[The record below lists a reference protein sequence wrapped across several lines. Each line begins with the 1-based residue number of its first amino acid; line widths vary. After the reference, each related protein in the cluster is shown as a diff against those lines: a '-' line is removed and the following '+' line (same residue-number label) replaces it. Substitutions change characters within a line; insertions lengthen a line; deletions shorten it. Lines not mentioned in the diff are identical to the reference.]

1 MSATMRPPRHLL
13 TLAGMPAADI
23 GSLLDGAARLRAK
36 AQTGEQLP
44 QLLAGRTVFNLFFE
58 PSTRTRSS
66 FELAARR
73 LGAHV
78 INFDAGSSSTSKG
91 ESLDDTI
98 ATLEAM
104 DADAFVVRHAD
115 NGIVTRLA
123 QATRRAAMLNAGDGN
138 NAHPTQGLL
147 DLLTIRDRKG
157 SLDGLAVAIC
167 GDIRHS
173 RVARSAVH
181 GLQAMGVKDLRLCA
195 PAELMPAR
203 DDSDYADCRLWDD
216 IDAALQDVDVIIMLR
231 LQKERMQAALGLS
244 ARQYF
249 ARYGL
254 DEKRLQRAHQ
264 NAIVLHPGPI
274 NRGIEI
280 ADTVADGP
288 QSMILQ
294 QVRNGIYV
302 RMAALARAVG
312 AATP

>member
-1 MSATMRPPRHLL
+1 MPAVMLPPRHLL

-23 GSLLDGAARLRAK
+23 TALLDVAARLRAQ
-36 AQTGEQLP
+36 AHTGDPLP
-44 QLLAGRTVFNLFFE
+44 QLLAGRTVINLFFE
-58 PSTRTRSS
+58 PSTRTRTS

-73 LGAHV
+73 LGATV

-104 DADAFVVRHAD
+104 DADVFVVRHAT
-115 NGIVTRLA
+115 NGIVTQLA

-147 DLLTIRDRKG
+147 DLLTIHDHKG
-157 SLDGLAVAIC
+157 ALDGLTVAVC
-167 GDIRHS
+167 GDVRHS

-181 GLQAMGVKDLRLCA
+181 GLQAMGVRELRLCA
-195 PAELMPAR
+195 PAELMPPP
-203 DDSDYADCRLWDD
+203 DDSDYAGCRMLDD
-216 IDAALQDVDVIIMLR
+216 MDEALQDADVVIMLR

-244 ARQYF
+244 AKQYF

-254 DEKRLQRAHQ
+254 DGQRLQLARRD
-264 NAIVLHPGPI
+264 AIVLHPGPV

-280 ADTVADGP
+280 ADAVADGP

-294 QVRNGIYV
+294 QVRNGIPV

-312 AATP
+312 AAL

>member
-1 MSATMRPPRHLL
+1 MPAATLPPRHLL

-23 GSLLDGAARLRAK
+23 TALLDGATTLRA
-36 AQTGEQLP
+36 QTQAAEPLP
-44 QLLAGRTVFNLFFE
+44 QLLGGRTVFNLFFE

-73 LGAHV
+73 LGAMV

-91 ESLDDTI
+91 ESLEDTI

-104 DADAFVVRHAD
+104 DADAFVVRHAA

-147 DLLTIRDRKG
+147 DLLTIRDHKG
-157 SLDGLAVAIC
+157 TFNALTVAVC
-167 GDIRHS
+167 GDVRHS

-181 GLQAMGVKDLRLCA
+181 GLQAMGVGELRLCA
-195 PAELMPAR
+195 PAELMPPP
-203 DDSDYADCRLWDD
+203 DDSDYADCDLLDD
-216 IDAALQDVDVIIMLR
+216 MDAALRDADVIIMLR
-231 LQKERMQAALGLS
+231 LQKERMHAALGLS
-244 ARQYF
+244 SSQYF

-254 DEKRLQRAHQ
+254 DGRRLKLARRD
-264 NAIVLHPGPI
+264 AIVLHPGPV

-280 ADTVADGP
+280 ADAVADGA

-294 QVRNGIYV
+294 QVRNGIHV

-312 AATP
+312 AAL